1 MIDGNDQS
9 RPLSAHFQVLEQK
22 EVPLTALGI
31 TLLWGDQTLSKS
43 ASEASGFQG
52 DEWIIHISNYSL
64 RIMHVR
70 YSIYLSFAYW
80 KDLKFQMKA
89 VSPGRVDDPSMKHLL
104 VLGMSGYVGSS
115 FCNLFW
121 AVFEGPWICSF
132 LSTLFYLFASVINK
146 DNWAGWSVQSLA
158 LEHSESCRTT
168 RHWPCDWSSMYHKA
182 LCLPHGVTYPDTYPL
197 CLLHYPLLF
206 IPTATI
212 RPVQATDVATNTCC
226 ISTVCQEMF

>member
-70 YSIYLSFAYW
+70 YSIYLSFAY
-80 KDLKFQMKA
+80 
-89 VSPGRVDDPSMKHLL
+89 
-104 VLGMSGYVGSS
+104 
-115 FCNLFW
+115 
-121 AVFEGPWICSF
+121 
-132 LSTLFYLFASVINK
+132 
-146 DNWAGWSVQSLA
+146 
-158 LEHSESCRTT
+158 
-168 RHWPCDWSSMYHKA
+168 
-182 LCLPHGVTYPDTYPL
+182 
-197 CLLHYPLLF
+197 
-206 IPTATI
+206 
-212 RPVQATDVATNTCC
+212 
-226 ISTVCQEMF
+226 